1 MTDWRFPKKRRFVK
15 DIWENFRS
23 SRFTGLNNLKILSVM
38 DVQFD
43 EYFGFQDDE
52 VKELLHYYGIE
63 ETYEDVRAW
72 YDGYLLEN
80 ASAGTC
86 RGIEKLIAGELLLK
100 EIKNELTYRDIYAS
114 EENIWSVL
122 FTTGYLTQDGRP
134 DLERRNLVKLVIP
147 NEEVRTIFMTQIQAW
162 MQTVVRKDAK
172 KLDLFCEAVKNGAPS
187 AVESVFTSWLESTI
201 SIRDTAVKKEMKE
214 NFYHGFLLGVL
225 HCKTDWDV
233 TSNKESGEGYADILI
248 EIFPEKTGVIIEM
261 KYAEKGELE
270 TSCRKAMEQIR
281 NKAYAA
287 RLREDGMETIM
298 ADGIA
303 CFRKK
308 CRVVLERVH

>member
-1 MTDWRFPKKRRFVK
+1 M
-15 DIWENFRS
+15 
-23 SRFTGLNNLKILSVM
+23 
-38 DVQFD
+38 
-43 EYFGFQDDE
+43 
-52 VKELLHYYGIE
+52 HYYGIE

-86 RGIEKLIAGELLLK
+86 RGIEKLIAGEPLLK

-134 DLERRNLVKLVIP
+134 DPERRNLVKLVIP
-147 NEEVRTIFMTQIQAW
+147 NEKVRTIFMTQIQAW

-201 SIRDTAVKKEMKE
+201 SIRDTVVKKEMKE

-225 HCKTDWDV
+225 RCKTDWDV
-233 TSNKESGEGYADILI
+233 ASNKES
-248 EIFPEKTGVIIEM
+248 
-261 KYAEKGELE
+261 GELE

-281 NKAYAA
+281 NKDYAA

-298 ADGIA
+298 AYGIA